1 MNTTSGVV
9 TVTGFLVG
17 KFLGWILIRH
27 GRRPIQFDVPAIGW
41 VEKPIAI
48 WKQDWAQ
55 AVFIWIHA
63 LSILSIAVLFLLD
76 RKVPLEI
83 LGSSRVTSAALWVVW
98 MIAGSVF
105 SFSFI
110 YPYAGK
116 MPMFVFSNAFAR
128 GQYVGDWD
136 CFSHFDADPETRIIY
151 LYAALSPEIVRVAWR
166 PTTDKLFGDVLGV
179 LKSALPEESPVVV
192 IPWNRRR
199 MALIG
204 AILILVLP
212 FLLGAIAVYQSAVS
226 WSWIYYVAAV
236 PILVVLGT
244 MLVRK
249 FEIT

>member
-17 KFLGWILIRH
+17 LFLAWILIRR
-27 GRRPIQFDVPAIGW
+27 GRRPIQFDAPALEW

-55 AVFIWIHA
+55 AVIIWIHA

-98 MIAGSVF
+98 MFAGQ
-105 SFSFI
+105 
-110 YPYAGK
+110 
-116 MPMFVFSNAFAR
+116 MPMFVYSNAFAR

-136 CFSHFDADPETRIIY
+136 CFSHFRADPKTRIIY
-151 LYAALSPEIVRVAWR
+151 LYAAQSPEIVRVAWR
-166 PTTDKLFGDVLGV
+166 PTTDELFRDVVGV
-179 LKSALPEESPVVV
+179 LKASLPQEPPDSVV
-192 IPWNRRR
+192 PWYRRR

-204 AILILVLP
+204 AMLILVSP

-226 WSWIYYVAAV
+226 WSWIYYTAAV
-236 PILVVLGT
+236 PLLMVLGT
-244 MLVRK
+244 TLANK